1 MSCTT
6 WNIPID
12 SDIELD
18 DEDNADEHPSMECFP
33 DVVSYNSLIEA
44 RASRSSMFASDSL
57 RMGNRGSISTSN
69 DDAFQSIIIPHHKW
83 SRGIAGKQSWHQD
96 DESKLSSSS
105 STPRKLTAS
114 EEEAVF
120 AEQILDEMCNLATLP
135 VRPNIWSYNC
145 KCYACIDLQW
155 RHLTLKL
162 MKNNMLLLY
171 SSSKQL

>member
-44 RASRSSMFASDSL
+44 QASRSSMFASDTPL
-57 RMGNRGSISTSN
+57 RMGNRESN
-69 DDAFQSIIIPHHKW
+69 DAFQSIIIPHHKW
-83 SRGIAGKQSWHQD
+83 SRGMAGKQSWRQD

-105 STPRKLTAS
+105 STPSKLTAS
-114 EEEAVF
+114 EEEAIF

-145 KCYACIDLQW
+145 KCYM
-155 RHLTLKL
+155 HV
-162 MKNNMLLLY
+162 
-171 SSSKQL
+171 